1 MNEIVSDLY
10 GLRGGLS
17 LIAQKVDEIQKCED
31 KKEKIIDNRE
41 CKTYQL
47 GEKRDFWAAKLSE
60 KKENSRLMQE
70 AYRKASSRYEKAYI
84 ANSNRKSMS
93 YEAKKAKA
101 KAKYLEKHKVY
112 TFDFSDM
119 FDWDEGIPYLP
130 TAIWLLICLSIGMS
144 LWGVFFWVN
153 DDPWWD
159 RLLVSILGA
168 AVYAWPAALVVKF
181 LYNFFA
187 HPIRFICSVF
197 VRAIIPSK
205 KINRLIAEE
214 NAELEKEERTSK
226 AELDEMKRNLENA
239 LKSQTEQELNTNALL
254 VSAKNDYNAYF
265 NDTAKTIK
273 ECDIKKQELKKEARN
288 IKQGLIKAYSSLIA
302 ESDWENIDL
311 LIYYMQTGRA
321 DNLKEALQQV
331 DRQRQT
337 EEIVGAIKVA
347 SSYIVQEIR
356 NTANTMG
363 QALAK
368 SFSVISGQ
376 LSDIKGEISRNN
388 ERLLLLTEVVATSTS
403 IRTRENKEISIQN
416 ARQIAATEINN
427 ALLKKSNE
435 SSREL
440 VETLHKIE
448 RDL

>member
-47 GEKRDFWAAKLSE
+47 GEKKDFWAAKLSE

-70 AYRKASSRYEKAYI
+70 AYRTASSKYEKARI

-101 KAKYLEKHKVY
+101 KAKYLEKHRLY
-112 TFDFSDM
+112 DFSDP
-119 FDWDEGIPYLP
+119 FGFSWGAVFYLP
-130 TAIWLLICLSIGMS
+130 TAICLFIV
-144 LWGVFFWVN
+144 LFLVGVFGPN
-153 DDPWWD
+153 DDPWWEK
-159 RLLVSILGA
+159 LIISIIAGPVFGWPV
-168 AVYAWPAALVVKF
+168 AVVLDF
-181 LYNFFA
+181 LFNVLY

-214 NAELEKEERTSK
+214 NAEFENEEKISK
-226 AELDEMKRNLENA
+226 AELNEAKRNLENA

-254 VSAKNDYNAYF
+254 VSAKNGYNAYF
-265 NDTAKTIK
+265 NDSVKTIK

-403 IRTRENKEISIQN
+403 IRTRENKEISMQN

-440 VETLHKIE
+440 VESLHKIE